1 MDDMTPRRWRRTAE
15 YGREVFGREDE
26 HLAGLMTEAVAAGLP
41 DIAVDGH
48 IGRLLM
54 ILTSMTRGRL
64 AVEVGTLA
72 GYSAIWI
79 ARGLAADGRLI
90 TIEQDSRHA
99 DFAEQQLQRA
109 GVSDRVEV
117 RRGGALEILPQLA
130 RELGDRSVDVVFIDA
145 EKTEYPEYWAAVE
158 PMIAVG
164 GVVLADNVYGTD
176 RFWIDDG
183 DVAIDDGDVASRRA
197 TDAFNRSVAGH
208 PDFEAVAVP
217 LRQGILMGRRM
228 GRRFDGS

>member
-1 MDDMTPRRWRRTAE
+1 MTPQRWRRTTE
-15 YGREVFGREDE
+15 YGEEVFGGQDE
-26 HLAGLMTEAVAAGLP
+26 HLAGLMSDAVAAGLP

-54 ILTSMTRGRL
+54 ILTSMTSARL
-64 AVEVGTLA
+64 AVEVGTLG

-79 ARGLAADGRLI
+79 ARGLAPDGRLI
-90 TIEQDSRHA
+90 TIERDPRHA
-99 DFAEQQLQRA
+99 DFAERQLTRA

-117 RRGGALEILPQLA
+117 RRGGALEVLPRLA
-130 RELGDRSVDVVFIDA
+130 GELGERSVDVVFIDA
-145 EKTEYPEYWAAVE
+145 EKTEYPAYWSAVE

-164 GVVLADNVYGTD
+164 GIVLADNVYGTN

-183 DVAIDDGDVASRRA
+183 EDAPRRA

-217 LRQGILMGRRM
+217 LRQGILIGRR
-228 GRRFDGS
+228 RR